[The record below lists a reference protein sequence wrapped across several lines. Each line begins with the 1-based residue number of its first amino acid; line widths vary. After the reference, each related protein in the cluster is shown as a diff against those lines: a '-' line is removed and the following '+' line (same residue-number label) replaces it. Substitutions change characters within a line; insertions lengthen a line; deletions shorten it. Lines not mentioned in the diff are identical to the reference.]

1 MKFFSPQTNLT
12 KTLTV
17 CFLAV
22 IIYWT
27 LPSSHAIIRQAE
39 PLPKSALNG
48 LSDLIE
54 IHCYSLILR
63 SPLSKLKIDGK
74 EIADSNCCDVLISH
88 KKGSNIIK
96 IKRALIL
103 DSIKIKISAKGYQ
116 PITIQIHKSLKFK
129 RINLYFNGSKYCD
142 TDSLK
147 KLTGVVRNSS
157 YEKKESQDVFFLLN
171 NNSEDTMRTKTDG
184 WYKSYEFTKI
194 GKSDNYS
201 FYTEMEPKEE
211 VVVETI
217 IIVPNPATLIKFFG
231 IKDNIRLDVVLDDG
245 TKDNNAEK
253 ITAD

>member
-27 LPSSHAIIRQAE
+27 LPSSYAIIRQAE

-48 LSDLIE
+48 FCDSIE

-74 EIADSNCCDVLISH
+74 EIAESNFCDVLISH

-103 DSIKIKISAKGYQ
+103 DSIKIEISAKGYQ
-116 PITIQIHKSLKFK
+116 PITIQIHGSLKFK
-129 RINLYFNGSKYCD
+129 RINLYFNGSKPCN

-157 YEKKESQDVFFLLN
+157 YVKIDSQDVFFHLG
-171 NNSEDTMRTKTDG
+171 NNSANPDTTKTDG

-201 FYTEMEPKEE
+201 FYTAMESKINGKNVPNI
-211 VVVETI
+211 TF
-217 IIVPNPATLIKFFG
+217 PNPATLIKLFG
-231 IKDNIRLDVVLDDG
+231 IKDNIRLDVVLDDS
-245 TKDNNAEK
+245 TKDKNAEPYNSR
-253 ITAD
+253 